1 MFTSCAVGSSGLCQK
16 SRGGIAKTNQNIMC
30 IFDIPQ
36 GQSKSLAVEE
46 GEAGGGRQAQA
57 AAEPMV
63 CSLSFDRKIK

>member
-36 GQSKSLAVEE
+36 GQSKSE
-46 GEAGGGRQAQA
+46 GEVRRGGGGGSGEA
-57 AAEPMV
+57 AAMV